1 MNSGKGILFAVVA
14 AGLLGG
20 LSWLAGLVPVAS
32 QQTQAMPG
40 SRQHAMPAG
49 SPGEQATAS
58 QEKRAAAGE
67 RKILYWVDPMHPAY
81 KSDKPGT
88 APDCGMDLV
97 PVYADESPTAE
108 KLPPG
113 AVKISPQKQQLIGV
127 RFGTVELLPV
137 RKTIRA
143 VAKLTYDETRIA
155 HVHTKFEGWIDQVF
169 VDYVG
174 KLVRKGQPLFSIY
187 SPELVSTQR
196 EYLVALKGKKYLGD
210 APYPEVSAG
219 ALSLAEATRE
229 RLRLWDITDEQ
240 IKKLE
245 ETGQVARTLTFYSP
259 IDGFVLERKA
269 YENVRVT
276 PDMDLYTIADLS
288 TIWANAEVYEYEA
301 PAVSVGQEA
310 TMTLTGLPG
319 ISFRGRVAYIYP
331 QVDSQTR
338 TLKVRLD
345 FDNADFRLRHDQYA
359 NVNIEVDLG
368 RQLVVP
374 EEAVLDSGT
383 EQIVFVAREGG
394 TFEPRKVQLGGKVDD
409 RFIILSGLKP
419 GEKIV
424 TSGNFLIDSESRL
437 KSAMGAMSH

>member
-1 MNSGKGILFAVVA
+1 MPTPQGQAKG
-14 AGLLGG
+14 G
-20 LSWLAGLVPVAS
+20 
-32 QQTQAMPG
+32 Q
-40 SRQHAMPAG
+40 
-49 SPGEQATAS
+49 
-58 QEKRAAAGE
+58 KGE

-81 KSDKPGT
+81 KSDKPGK

-97 PVYADESPTAE
+97 PVYAGEAAAE
-108 KLPPG
+108 EALPPG
-113 AVKISPQKQQLIGV
+113 AVRINPQKQQLIGV
-127 RFGTVELLPV
+127 RLGRVELRPV
-137 RKTIRA
+137 RKTIQA

-155 HVHTKFEGWIDQVF
+155 HVHTKFDGWIDQVF

-174 KLVRKGQPLFSIY
+174 KLVAKGQPLFSIY

-196 EYLVALKGKKYLGD
+196 EYLLALKSKKYLAE

-219 ALSLAEATRE
+219 AVSLAEATRE
-229 RLRLWDITDEQ
+229 RLRLWDVTDEQ

-245 ETGQVARTLTFYSP
+245 ETGQLTRTLTFYSP
-259 IDGFVLERKA
+259 VDGFVLERKA

-288 TIWANAEVYEYEA
+288 RIWANAEVYEYEA
-301 PAVSVGQEA
+301 PDVSVGQEA
-310 TMTLTGLPG
+310 TMEVAGLPNV
-319 ISFRGRVAYIYP
+319 IFRGHISYIYP
-331 QVDSQTR
+331 QVDVQTR

-345 FDNADFRLRHDQYA
+345 FDNPDFRLRPDQYA
-359 NVNIEVDLG
+359 TVNIEVDLG

-394 TFEPRKVQLGGKVDD
+394 AFEPRRVELGGKVDD
-409 RFIILSGLKP
+409 GFIIRSGLKA
-419 GEKIV
+419 GERIV

-437 KSAMGAMSH
+437 KSAMGAMQH

>member
-1 MNSGKGILFAVVA
+1 MTSGKPIFFVVVVVA
-14 AGLLGG
+14 LLGA
-20 LSWLAGLVPVAS
+20 LSWLAGGAPRAS
-32 QQTQAMPG
+32 QQTQAAPAPH
-40 SRQHAMPAG
+40 QHAMPAG
-49 SPGEQATAS
+49 SSGEQPAAGKEKPAAT
-58 QEKRAAAGE
+58 GE

-81 KSDKPGT
+81 KSNKPGT

-97 PVYADESPTAE
+97 PVYADEKPAEE

-113 AVKISPQKQQLIGV
+113 AVKISAQKQQLIGV
-127 RFGTVELLPV
+127 RLGAVELMPV

-155 HVHTKFEGWIDQVF
+155 HVHTKFEGWIDRVF

-187 SPELVSTQR
+187 SPDLVSTQR
-196 EYLVALKGKKYLGD
+196 EYLVALKSKKYLGES
-210 APYPEVSAG
+210 PYPEVSAG

-259 IDGFVLERKA
+259 IDGFVVERKA

-276 PDMDLYTIADLS
+276 PDMDLYIIVDLS

-301 PAVSVGQEA
+301 PFVSVGQEG

-319 ISFRGRVAYIYP
+319 TSFRGHVSYIYP
-331 QVDSQTR
+331 QVDPQTR

-345 FDNADFRLRHDQYA
+345 FDNPDFRLRPDQYA

-394 TFEPRKVQLGGKVDD
+394 TFEPRKVQLGGKVDG
-409 RFIILSGLKP
+409 RFIVLSGLKP